1 MKNSDIIQTALK
13 QLAIDLNC
21 KPEDFLG
28 SQNKVVLNELLVGR
42 RRYFTKPRFC
52 HMACFGNAAI
62 AAVDESIQD
71 FVSRFM
77 ERYQTGYDLFNMPQL
92 SLIDDELN
100 KFGKCI
106 GRIQE
111 YFLPDITAKLDL
123 RTEFEIKVLSEDDIP
138 IFCQNER
145 FENALGLGAN
155 QKAERHDMLAVVCY
169 HDKKVI
175 GVAAACNDTDILWQ
189 IGIDVVP
196 EYRGLGVASVLTGK
210 MRDEIFA
217 RGKIPYYGS
226 AWANIASKRTA
237 IHCGFKPAWV
247 EMQSVDKA

>member
-1 MKNSDIIQTALK
+1 MKNSDIIQTVLK

-28 SQNKVVLNELLVGR
+28 SQNKVVLNERLAGC

-52 HMACFGNAAI
+52 HMACFGNATI
-62 AAVDESIQD
+62 AAVDESIKD
-71 FVSRFM
+71 FICELM
-77 ERYQTGYDLFNMPQL
+77 ERYQTGYNLFNMPQL
-92 SLIDDELN
+92 SLIDGELN
-100 KFGKCI
+100 KYGKCI

-111 YFLPDITAKLDL
+111 YFLPDIGVELDL
-123 RTEFEIKVLSEDDIP
+123 HTEFDIKVLSEDDIP
-138 IFCQNER
+138 TFCQNER
-145 FENALGLGAN
+145 FENALGLGTN
-155 QKAERHDMLAVVCY
+155 QGAERHDMLAVVGY
-169 HDKKVI
+169 DDKRVI

-189 IGIDVVP
+189 IGIDVIP
-196 EYRGLGVASVLTGK
+196 EYRGLGVASVLVGRIRNEILQ
-210 MRDEIFA
+210 RD
-217 RGKIPYYGS
+217 KIPYYGS